1 VAQHHHLTAVVI
13 SPSGKSA
20 VAHDFAC
27 PAPFAKIFPFAPD
40 PNQFTD
46 SRRPVPNRGAFR
58 DRHGRRRRD
67 AVDAGGAKDEGAVA
81 DGEVVWF

>member
-1 VAQHHHLTAVVI
+1 MTNSTSKTARRANQFVFCEV
-13 SPSGKSA
+13 
-20 VAHDFAC
+20 AC
-27 PAPFAKIFPFAPD
+27 PVPYAKIFPFARN

-67 AVDAGGAKDEGAVA
+67 AVDAGGARDEGAVA
-81 DGEVVWF
+81 DGEVVSF